1 MPQMTKDAPKRV
13 AVIGA
18 GISGVCAAAHLLKAG
33 LEVVVFER
41 SGIAGGVWHFDKRV
55 AHDPSPYPS
64 EIPSRGDYEPIP
76 GLAYSTPPP
85 EDEITDELEII
96 HAPPGPC
103 YAGLKNNVSTRE
115 MKVSLASWPPRTA
128 DFVTQNVLE
137 EYIQGIAEQHGVNA
151 VTHYHTRVEE
161 VRKHEGRWA
170 VRTTRLQQT
179 ATPGWRLVER
189 LWAFDAV
196 VVASGHYHMPRIP
209 DYPGLSE
216 WKRAYPDRVWHSKRY
231 RSPQICRDQNLLLVG
246 AGVSAA
252 DIAKESIGVAR
263 HIYQSARGGLFDLPA
278 SFLPEGV
285 TRVGAIKSFE
295 LEARQCGL
303 RDDSSEPIAG
313 KVVLQNGDTLSDIHA
328 VILCTGYIT
337 SYPFLRHLH
346 RDDISAQQANQT
358 VLVTAEGNM
367 NHNLHKDM
375 FYIEDPSLIFIGAPY
390 HIATFSLFEFQGQV
404 AARVLSG
411 KAQLPSYDEMRRE
424 YNEKVRAKGLGRE
437 FHSLKAAGAEEAYV
451 KDLVDWVNAD
461 AERLGV
467 KDKMVGHTPEWHVA
481 KKDREARIRLIFA
494 AKEEEKIDSV
504 EVVVGLGG
512 DGGEGGEG
520 GEGGLAGGRLE
531 SGST

>member
-1 MPQMTKDAPKRV
+1 MPEVAAKTV

-18 GISGVCAAAHLLKAG
+18 GISGVCAAAHLIRHG

-41 SGIAGGVWHFDKRV
+41 SGIAGGVWHFDKRT
-55 AHDPSPYPS
+55 ALDPSSYPN
-64 EIPSRGDYEPIP
+64 EIPSRGDYEPVP
-76 GLAYSTPPP
+76 ELAYSTPPP
-85 EDEITDELEII
+85 EHEDDEDLEIT

-115 MKVSLASWPPRTA
+115 MKVSLGSWPPGTE
-128 DFVTQNVLE
+128 DFTTQNVLE
-137 EYIQGIAEQHGVNA
+137 EYIQGIAEEHGVNA
-151 VTHYHTRVEE
+151 VTQYYTRVEE
-161 VRKHEGRWA
+161 VRKQQDRWI
-170 VRTTRLQQT
+170 VRTTTLQKGSSSGRRL
-179 ATPGWRLVER
+179 AER
-189 LWAFDAV
+189 RWTLDAV

-231 RSPQICRDQNLLLVG
+231 RNPQVFKDQNVLLVG

-252 DIAKESIGVAR
+252 DIAKESVGIAK

-278 SFLPEGV
+278 SFLPEGAS
-285 TRVGAIKSFE
+285 RVGAIKSFE
-295 LEARQCGL
+295 LGARAGDAQG
-303 RDDSSEPIAG
+303 DSAPIPG
-313 KVVLQNGDTLSDIHA
+313 QVILEDGEVLFDIHA

-337 SYPFLRHLH
+337 SYPFLPQFH
-346 RDDISAQQANQT
+346 RDDISVGEADET

-390 HIATFSLFEFQGQV
+390 HIATFSLFEFQGQA

-424 YNEKVRAKGLGRE
+424 YNDKVKNKGLGRE
-437 FHSLKAAGAEEAYV
+437 FHSLKASGAEEGYV

-461 AERLGV
+461 AERLGID
-467 KDKMVGHTPEWHVA
+467 DKMVGHTPEWHLA
-481 KKDREARIRLIFA
+481 KKDREARIKLIFGN
-494 AKEEEKIDSV
+494 KNSTDSPGHEKKTGSV
-504 EVVVGLGG
+504 DAIEAPV
-512 DGGEGGEG
+512 E
-520 GEGGLAGGRLE
+520 LAGEAGVE
-531 SGST
+531 ST

>member
-1 MPQMTKDAPKRV
+1 MAEDAPKRV

-41 SGIAGGVWHFDKRV
+41 SNIAGGVWHFDKRA
-55 AHDPSPYPS
+55 AHDPSSYPN
-64 EIPSRGDYEPIP
+64 EIPSRGDYEPAP
-76 GLAYSTPPP
+76 ELAYSTPPP
-85 EDEITDELEII
+85 EDEDIDELEIV

-115 MKVSLASWPPRTA
+115 MKVSLGSWPPGTE

-137 EYIQGIAEQHGVNA
+137 EYIQSIAEQHGVNA
-151 VTHYHTRVEE
+151 VTQYRTRVEE
-161 VRKHEGRWA
+161 VRKHEDQWV
-170 VRTTRLQQT
+170 VRTTTLQKT
-179 ATPGWRLVER
+179 ATSGRRLAER
-189 LWAFDAV
+189 RWTFDAV

-216 WKRAYPDRVWHSKRY
+216 WKHAYPDRVWHSKRY
-231 RSPQICRDQNLLLVG
+231 RNPQAFKNQNVLLVG

-252 DIAKESIGVAR
+252 DIAKESVGIAR

-278 SFLPEGV
+278 SFLPEGA

-295 LEARQCGL
+295 LEATPGATRG
-303 RDDSSEPIAG
+303 DSSDPIAG
-313 KVVLQNGDTLSDIHA
+313 KVVLEDGETLSNIHA
-328 VILCTGYIT
+328 VVLCTGYIT
-337 SYPFLRHLH
+337 SYPFLSHLH
-346 RDDISAQQANQT
+346 RDDISVDQANKT

-375 FYIEDPSLIFIGAPY
+375 FYIEDPSLVFIGAPY
-390 HIATFSLFEFQGQV
+390 HIATFSLFEFQGQA

-424 YNEKVRAKGLGRE
+424 YDERVRAKGLGRE
-437 FHSLKAAGAEEAYV
+437 FHSLKAPGAEEAYV

-467 KDKMVGHTPEWHVA
+467 KDKMVGHTAEWHVA
-481 KKDREARIRLIFA
+481 KKDREARIKLIFA
-494 AKEEEKIDSV
+494 AKQEEKIDSV
-504 EVVVGLGG
+504 EEAVGLA
-512 DGGEGGEG
+512 GEGGEAA
-520 GEGGLAGGRLE
+520 EGLE
-531 SGST
+531 LGST

>member
-1 MPQMTKDAPKRV
+1 MSQMTRDAPKRV

-33 LEVVVFER
+33 LEVVAFER
-41 SGIAGGVWHFDKRV
+41 SSIAGGVWHFDERV

-64 EIPSRGDYEPIP
+64 EVPSRGDYEPIP
-76 GLAYSTPPP
+76 VAAYRTPPP
-85 EDEITDELEII
+85 EDEDIDELEII

-115 MKVSLASWPPRTA
+115 MKVSLASWPAGTA

-137 EYIQGIAEQHGVNA
+137 EYIQGIAEQQGVNA
-151 VTHYHTRVEE
+151 VTHYRTRVEE
-161 VRKHEGRWA
+161 VRKHEGRWL
-170 VRTTRLQQT
+170 VRTTRLQKT

-189 LWAFDAV
+189 HWTFDAV
-196 VVASGHYHMPRIP
+196 VVASGHYHMARIP

-231 RSPQICRDQNLLLVG
+231 RSPQICRDQNVLLLG

-252 DIAKESIGVAR
+252 DIARESVGVAR

-278 SFLPEGV
+278 SFLPEGI
-285 TRVGAIKSFE
+285 TRVGAIRSFE
-295 LEARQCGL
+295 LEASQRGI
-303 RDDSSEPIAG
+303 RDESSEPIAG
-313 KVVLQNGDTLSDIHA
+313 KVVLENGETLCDIHS

-337 SYPFLRHLH
+337 SYPFLPHLH
-346 RDDISAQQANQT
+346 RDDISAGQANQP

-375 FYIEDPSLIFIGAPY
+375 FYIEDPSLIFIGVPY

-404 AARVLSG
+404 AERVLSG
-411 KAQLPSYDEMRRE
+411 KAQLPRYDEMRRE
-424 YNEKVRAKGLGRE
+424 YDEKARTKGLGRE
-437 FHSLKAAGAEEAYV
+437 FHRFKAPGAEEAYV

-467 KDKMVGHTPEWHVA
+467 EDKMVGHPPEWHVA
-481 KKDREARIRLIFA
+481 KQDREARIRLIFT
-494 AKEEEKIDSV
+494 AKEAEKIDSV
-504 EVVVGLGG
+504 EEVVGLV
-512 DGGEGGEG
+512 GEG
-520 GEGGLAGGRLE
+520 R
-531 SGST
+531 